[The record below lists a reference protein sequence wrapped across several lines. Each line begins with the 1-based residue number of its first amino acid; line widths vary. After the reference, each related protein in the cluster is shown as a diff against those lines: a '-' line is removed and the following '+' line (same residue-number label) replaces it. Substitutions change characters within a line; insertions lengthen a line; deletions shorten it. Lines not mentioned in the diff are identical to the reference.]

1 MILAKVIGNVVAP
14 IKTKSHE
21 NGKILVV
28 RPIDMKGKFN
38 EPSFIAIDVA
48 KAGIGDCVLIIREG
62 NSIRSIMKDDQA
74 AVDALII
81 GIVDYVQVDGKQVEL
96 T

>member
-14 IKTKSHE
+14 VKTKSHE

-28 RPIDMKGKFN
+28 RPIDMKGQFT

-48 KAGIGDCVLIIREG
+48 RAGIGDCVLIIREG
-62 NSIRSIMKDDQA
+62 NSIRNIMKDDQA

-81 GIVDYVQVDGKQVEL
+81 GVVDYVQVDGKQSKL
-96 T
+96 